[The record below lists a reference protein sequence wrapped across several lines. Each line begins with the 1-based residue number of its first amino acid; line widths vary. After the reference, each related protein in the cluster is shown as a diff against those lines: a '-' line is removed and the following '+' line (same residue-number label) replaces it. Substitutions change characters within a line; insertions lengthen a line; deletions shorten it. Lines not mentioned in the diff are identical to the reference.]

1 MISKVERGDEVTHLC
16 RLRESSGVFKN
27 HLVLLYRVSFYLA
40 VDSWRPTSFRRG
52 NEGEVNWEGWARRSE
67 GRENWLGCILLKN
80 LFSIIKKCLSSFSC

>member
-1 MISKVERGDEVTHLC
+1 MSVKRVELWKELFLMWVC
-16 RLRESSGVFKN
+16 VY
-27 HLVLLYRVSFYLA
+27 VQVCICVSFYLA